1 MSAPK
6 SSREMLYLLAGSEP
20 ERKIDL
26 LLSLTRITSE
36 PTIAALKL
44 HYTTGLDAERCAAR
58 HRIELSNL
66 MRAQTTL
73 NSIMGVIEAIKE
85 LDWEKHLAKLAAA
98 NARIA
103 ELEQLVSSAANYL
116 YAIGMNEELEQQL
129 SAAISD
135 SKEKA
140 A

>member
-1 MSAPK
+1 
-6 SSREMLYLLAGSEP
+6 MLYLLAGSEP

>member
-1 MSAPK
+1 MTKAAP
-6 SSREMLYLLAGSEP
+6 REMLYLLAGSES
-20 ERKIDL
+20 ERKLDL

-44 HYTTGLDAERCAAR
+44 HYTTGLDPERCAAR

-73 NSIMGVIEAIKE
+73 NSTMGVVEAIKE

-103 ELEQLVSSAANYL
+103 ELEQLVSRAANYL
-116 YAIGMNEELEQQL
+116 YEIGMNEELEQQL
-129 SAAISD
+129 SAAISN
-135 SKEKA
+135 SKEHA

>member
-1 MSAPK
+1 MTAPK

-44 HYTTGLDAERCAAR
+44 HYTTGLDPERCAAR
-58 HRIELSNL
+58 HFIELSNL

-85 LDWEKHLAKLAAA
+85 LDWEKHLDKLATA
-98 NARIA
+98 NVRIV
-103 ELEQLVSSAANYL
+103 ELEQLVSMAASSL
-116 YAIGMNEELEQQL
+116 EGSELL
-129 SAAISD
+129 KKHLMDAISN
-135 SKEKA
+135 SKEHA

>member
-1 MSAPK
+1 MTAPK
-6 SSREMLYLLAGSEP
+6 SSREMLYLLAGCEP
-20 ERKIDL
+20 EPKLDL

-44 HYTTGLDAERCAAR
+44 HYTTGLAEERCAAR

-98 NARIA
+98 NAQITQF
-103 ELEQLVSSAANYL
+103 EKQLASYQLTDSTP
-116 YAIGMNEELEQQL
+116 QL
-129 SAAISD
+129 S
-135 SKEKA
+135 KA
-140 A
+140 G

>member
-1 MSAPK
+1 MTAPK

-20 ERKIDL
+20 EPKLDL

-44 HYTTGLDAERCAAR
+44 HYTTGLDPERCAAR
-58 HRIELSNL
+58 HFIELSNL

-73 NSIMGVIEAIKE
+73 NNTMGVVEAIKE
-85 LDWEKHLAKLAAA
+85 IDWEKHLAKLAAA
-98 NARIA
+98 NVRIV
-103 ELEQLVSSAANYL
+103 ELEQLVSMAASY
-116 YAIGMNEELEQQL
+116 MNGNELLEQHL
-129 SAAISD
+129 RAAISD
-135 SKEKA
+135 SKEHA

>member
-6 SSREMLYLLAGSEP
+6 SSREMLYLLAGCEP
-20 ERKIDL
+20 EPKLDL

-85 LDWEKHLAKLAAA
+85 LDWEKHLAKLATA
-98 NARIA
+98 NTRIT
-103 ELEQLVSSAANYL
+103 ELEQLVSRAANYL
-116 YAIGMNEELEQQL
+116 YEIGMNEELEQQL
-129 SAAISD
+129 SAAISN
-135 SKEKA
+135 SKEHA

>member
-1 MSAPK
+1 MSAHK

-20 ERKIDL
+20 DRKLDL

-44 HYTTGLDAERCAAR
+44 HFTTGLDAERCAAR
-58 HRIELSNL
+58 HFIELSNL
-66 MRAQTTL
+66 TRAQTTL
-73 NSIMGVIEAIKE
+73 NSTMGIVEAIKE

-98 NARIA
+98 NARIT
-103 ELEQLVSSAANYL
+103 ELEQLVSRAANYL
-116 YAIGMNEELEQQL
+116 YEIGMNEELEQQL
-129 SAAISD
+129 SAAISN
-135 SKEKA
+135 SQEHA

>member
-1 MSAPK
+1 MSATK

-20 ERKIDL
+20 EPKLDL

-44 HYTTGLDAERCAAR
+44 HYTTGLDTERCAAR

-66 MRAQTTL
+66 MRAQNTL

-85 LDWEKHLAKLAAA
+85 LDWEKHLDKLATA
-98 NARIA
+98 NVRVI
-103 ELEQLVSSAANYL
+103 ELEQLVSMAASSL
-116 YAIGMNEELEQQL
+116 EGNELLKKHL
-129 SAAISD
+129 SAAISN
-135 SKEKA
+135 SQEHA

>member
-20 ERKIDL
+20 ERKLDL

-44 HYTTGLDAERCAAR
+44 HYTTGLAEERCAAR
-58 HRIELSNL
+58 HFIELSNL
-66 MRAQTTL
+66 MRAQNTL
-73 NSIMGVIEAIKE
+73 NSTMSVVEAIKE
-85 LDWEKHLAKLAAA
+85 IDWEKHLAKLAAA

-103 ELEQLVSSAANYL
+103 ELEKTLASYQLT
-116 YAIGMNEELEQQL
+116 
-129 SAAISD
+129 D
-135 SKEKA
+135 SKENA

>member
-6 SSREMLYLLAGSEP
+6 SPREMLYLLAGSEP
-20 ERKIDL
+20 ERKLDL

-44 HYTTGLDAERCAAR
+44 HYTTGLDPERCSAR
-58 HRIELSNL
+58 HFIELSNL
-66 MRAQTTL
+66 MRAQNTL
-73 NSIMGVIEAIKE
+73 NSTMGVVEAIKE
-85 LDWEKHLAKLAAA
+85 IDWEKHLAKLAAA
-98 NARIA
+98 NARNA
-103 ELEQLVSSAANYL
+103 ELEQLVSMAANYL

-135 SKEKA
+135 SKEQA

>member
-1 MSAPK
+1 MSAHK

-20 ERKIDL
+20 ERKLDL

-44 HYTTGLDAERCAAR
+44 HYTTGLAEERCGAR
-58 HRIELSNL
+58 HFIELSNL
-66 MRAQTTL
+66 NRAQSTI
-73 NSIMGVIEAIKE
+73 NSTMGIVESIKE
-85 LDWEKHLAKLAAA
+85 IDWEKHLAKLDAA

-135 SKEKA
+135 SKEQA

>member
-1 MSAPK
+1 MSAHK

-20 ERKIDL
+20 ERKLDL

-44 HYTTGLDAERCAAR
+44 HYTTGLAEERCAAR
-58 HRIELSNL
+58 HFIELSNL
-66 MRAQTTL
+66 NRAQSTI
-73 NSIMGVIEAIKE
+73 NSTMGIVEAIKE
-85 LDWEKHLAKLAAA
+85 IDLEKHLAKLDAA

-135 SKEKA
+135 SKEQA